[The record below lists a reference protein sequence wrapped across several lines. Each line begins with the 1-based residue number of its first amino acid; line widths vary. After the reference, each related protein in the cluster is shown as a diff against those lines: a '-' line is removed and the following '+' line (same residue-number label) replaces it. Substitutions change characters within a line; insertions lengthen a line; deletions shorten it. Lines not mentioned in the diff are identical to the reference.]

1 MSRDRVVFFASL
13 AFCANYAF
21 NLDMGITKIR
31 NFIEGFFYKNIFKR
45 LFFAFD
51 PEYVHD
57 RVTSTGV
64 LMGSFALGRM
74 FVKAM
79 FGYSNKALEQTVA
92 GIYFKNPIGLAA
104 GFDKNGQLTQTL
116 PAVGF
121 GFEEIG
127 SVTGKPCIGNP
138 GKRLWRL
145 KNSQSL
151 LVYYGLKND
160 GAEIISKRLSK
171 LSFKFPL
178 GISIAKTN
186 DQDTVDE
193 ASGISD
199 YLKAYTEFNEKN
211 IGDYFTIN
219 ISCPNVFGGEPFTDP
234 EKLEHLLQALR
245 EQDSSFNKPVFLKLP
260 AELPLD
266 VIDQILEL
274 AKKFKITGLVC
285 TNLAKSRSNPNI
297 KDQSVPEVG
306 GMSGKVLQDLSD
318 DLIGYIYKKCG
329 KDFVLIG
336 CGGIFTAEDAYRKIK
351 KGATLLQMITGMIFE
366 GPQVISDINLGLV
379 ELLKKDG
386 YSNISEAVGAEFKLI

>member
-1 MSRDRVVFFASL
+1 MSIV
-13 AFCANYAF
+13 
-21 NLDMGITKIR
+21 KIR
-31 NFIEGFFYKNIFKR
+31 NLMERFFYKNVLKPIF
-45 LFFAFD
+45 FTFD

-57 RVTSTGV
+57 RVTSVGA
-64 LMGSFALGRM
+64 FLGRFVLGRI

-79 FGYSNKALEQTVA
+79 FGYSNKALEQKVA
-92 GIYFKNPIGLAA
+92 GIYFKNPVGLAA
-104 GFDKNGQLTQTL
+104 GFDKNGGLTQIL

-127 SVTGKPCIGNP
+127 SVTGRACLGNS

-160 GAEIISKRLSK
+160 GCEIISERLSK
-171 LSFKFPL
+171 LKFEFPL
-178 GISIAKTN
+178 GVSIAKTN
-186 DQDTVDE
+186 DQYTVSE
-193 ASGISD
+193 NQGIAD
-199 YLKAYTEFNEKN
+199 YLAAYMAFKEKD
-211 IGDYFTIN
+211 IADYFTIN

-234 EKLEHLLQALR
+234 EKLDHLLKALR
-245 EQDSSFNKPVFLKLP
+245 ETDSSFNKPMFLKLP
-260 AELPLD
+260 AELPRD

-274 AKKFKITGLVC
+274 ARKYKITGLVC
-285 TNLAKSRSNPNI
+285 TNLAKNRSNPNI

-318 DLIGYIYKKCG
+318 DLIGYIYKKYG
-329 KDFVLIG
+329 NEFVLIG

-351 KGATLLQMITGMIFE
+351 KGATLLQLITGMIFE
-366 GPQVISDINLGLV
+366 GPQAISDINHGLV

-386 YSNISEAVGAEFKLI
+386 YTNISEAVGAEFRST

>member
-1 MSRDRVVFFASL
+1 MSIV
-13 AFCANYAF
+13 
-21 NLDMGITKIR
+21 KIR
-31 NFIEGFFYKNIFKR
+31 NLIEGFLYRNVFKR
-45 LFFAFD
+45 IFFVFD

-57 RVTSTGV
+57 RVTNIGIFV
-64 LMGSFALGRM
+64 GSFALGKM
-74 FVKAM
+74 FVKTM

-92 GIYFKNPIGLAA
+92 GMYFKNPIGLAA
-104 GFDKNGQLTQTL
+104 GFDKNGGLTQIL

-127 SVTGKPCIGNP
+127 SVTGEPCAGNL

-160 GAEIISKRLSK
+160 GCEIISERLSK
-171 LSFKFPL
+171 LKFEFPM
-178 GISIAKTN
+178 GISVAKTN
-186 DQDTVDE
+186 DQNTVNE
-193 ASGISD
+193 ASGIAD
-199 YLKAYTEFNEKN
+199 YLKAYKALKEKGV
-211 IGDYFTIN
+211 GDYFTIN
-219 ISCPNVFGGEPFTDP
+219 ISCPNAFGGEPFTDP
-234 EKLEHLLQALR
+234 EKLEHLLKALR
-245 EQDSSFNKPVFLKLP
+245 EMDSSFNKPIFLKMS
-260 AELPLD
+260 AELPQD

-274 AKKFKITGLVC
+274 ARKYKITGFVC

-318 DLIGYIYKKCG
+318 ELIEYIYKKYG
-329 KDFVLIG
+329 KEFVLIG

-386 YSNISEAVGAEFKLI
+386 YTNIYDAVGVEFRST